1 MCATINM
8 QRTSI
13 HDPSIVYN
21 EKGKNYYIFGSHMAV
36 AKTNDL
42 QNWSWVTVPWGTVND
57 NGTIVSGTSPSEAFR
72 VNQTKTVTVNG
83 QETTFGNFDAAGWNC
98 AVPGKDE
105 NGNAFDW
112 TVDGNMWAPDIVYNP
127 TMGKWCQYLSLNG
140 PEWNSCIILLTS
152 NTIEGPY
159 VYQGPVVYTGFRS
172 NTDERISY
180 HKTDLELVIGE
191 QTELPVRYRK
201 TNWGDFWPHAIDPCV
216 FYDEDGK
223 LWMAYGSW
231 SGGIY
236 MLELD
241 ETTGLRDYNIT
252 YGSDYTSKGQAV
264 TTDPYFGKKIA
275 GGYYVSGEGPYIEHI
290 GNHYYLFMSYGGYD
304 PNAGYEMRIF
314 RSEKPD
320 GHTWTATAQVPS
332 SRVGC

>member
-1 MCATINM
+1 MKNVFHSALKMLALSCAAACFLPATGQSTKTLLTTEEAEQLCATINM

-112 TVDGNMWAPDIVYNP
+112 TVDGNMWPP
-127 TMGKWCQYLSLNG
+127 TSSTTRQWENG
-140 PEWNSCIILLTS
+140 ANTS
-152 NTIEGPY
+152 
-159 VYQGPVVYTGFRS
+159 
-172 NTDERISY
+172 
-180 HKTDLELVIGE
+180 
-191 QTELPVRYRK
+191 
-201 TNWGDFWPHAIDPCV
+201 A
-216 FYDEDGK
+216 
-223 LWMAYGSW
+223 
-231 SGGIY
+231 
-236 MLELD
+236 
-241 ETTGLRDYNIT
+241 
-252 YGSDYTSKGQAV
+252 
-264 TTDPYFGKKIA
+264 
-275 GGYYVSGEGPYIEHI
+275 
-290 GNHYYLFMSYGGYD
+290 
-304 PNAGYEMRIF
+304 
-314 RSEKPD
+314 
-320 GHTWTATAQVPS
+320 
-332 SRVGC
+332 